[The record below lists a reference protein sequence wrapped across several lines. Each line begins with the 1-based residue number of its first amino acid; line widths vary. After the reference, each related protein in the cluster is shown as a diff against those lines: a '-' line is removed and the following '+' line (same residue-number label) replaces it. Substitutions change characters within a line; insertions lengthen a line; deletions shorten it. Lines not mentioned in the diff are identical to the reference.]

1 MRGICTILRKITTTM
16 TQELQFIPFES
27 RSDKGWAEAW
37 DLYEE
42 SFPRCERWNA
52 QGYDRAFG
60 DPRFEADGIW
70 RGEEFIGILFHWN
83 AGAYRYVEHLAVSPA
98 LRGQNMGSKA
108 LTAFCRKVGRVILEI
123 DPPVDDISIRR
134 RHFYERLGFVANPYE
149 YIHPSF
155 RKPFTPHQLI
165 LMSYPGPLHTTKPAA
180 SRTSYGRRCS
190 AIRSTKPP
198 RCRNYRKAETPGS
211 PVYKIPTR
219 YLVTK

>member
-1 MRGICTILRKITTTM
+1 MRGICTILPKITTTM

-165 LMSYPGPLHTTKPAA
+165 LMSYPGPLTYDEARGFA
-180 SRTSYGRRCS
+180 DFVR
-190 AIRSTKPP
+190 
-198 RCRNYRKAETPGS
+198 ETVLGYS
-211 PVYKIPTR
+211 EHEAPT
-219 YLVTK
+219 LPKLP

>member
-108 LTAFCRKVGRVILEI
+108 LTAFCRWTTSRSAAVTSTNGWASSPTPTSTSTLH
-123 DPPVDDISIRR
+123 S
-134 RHFYERLGFVANPYE
+134 ANP
-149 YIHPSF
+149 
-155 RKPFTPHQLI
+155 
-165 LMSYPGPLHTTKPAA
+165 
-180 SRTSYGRRCS
+180 SRPIS
-190 AIRSTKPP
+190 
-198 RCRNYRKAETPGS
+198 
-211 PVYKIPTR
+211 
-219 YLVTK
+219 